1 MTNKNN
7 NNKILMYVGIGV
19 VVFAIAYY
27 TRKKWLP
34 KKPVLKPLPIP
45 TGLPNPTSKSA
56 MADVMGAVNRAE
68 LTKKLVQGGIAEDFL
83 KIFTDREL
91 YIFDVM
97 NNNKPKNE
105 AEGIEIAKKY
115 GVSKEE
121 LKATGE
127 KINKKME
134 EAFNKI

>member
-1 MTNKNN
+1 MKNKTL
-7 NNKILMYVGIGV
+7 IYVGIGLV
-19 VVFAIAYY
+19 IFAIAYY
-27 TRKKWLP
+27 TRNKWLP
-34 KKPVLKPLPIP
+34 KKPVLKPKPLETQLP
-45 TGLPNPTSKSA
+45 TTKSA

-83 KIFTDREL
+83 KDFTDREL

-105 AEGIEIAKKY
+105 AEASEIAKKY

-121 LKATGE
+121 IKTTGE
-127 KINKKME
+127 KINKKMQ

>member
-1 MTNKNN
+1 MKNKT
-7 NNKILMYVGIGV
+7 LMYVGIGV

-34 KKPVLKPLPIP
+34 KKPVLKTKPLETQVP
-45 TGLPNPTSKSA
+45 TTKSA

>member
-1 MTNKNN
+1 MKNKT
-7 NNKILMYVGIGV
+7 LMYVGIGV

-34 KKPVLKPLPIP
+34 KKPVLKPKPLETQVP
-45 TGLPNPTSKSA
+45 TTKSA

-68 LTKKLVQGGIAEDFL
+68 LTKKLVKGGIAEDFL
-83 KIFTDREL
+83 KDFTDREL

>member
-1 MTNKNN
+1 MKNKT
-7 NNKILMYVGIGV
+7 LMYVGIGV

-34 KKPVLKPLPIP
+34 KKPVLKPKPLETQVP
-45 TGLPNPTSKSA
+45 TTKSA

-121 LKATGE
+121 LKNTGE

>member
-1 MTNKNN
+1 MKNKT
-7 NNKILMYVGIGV
+7 LMYVGIGV

-34 KKPVLKPLPIP
+34 KKPVLKPKPLETQVP
-45 TGLPNPTSKSA
+45 TTKSA

-83 KIFTDREL
+83 KDFTDREL

-105 AEGIEIAKKY
+105 AEASEIAKKY

-121 LKATGE
+121 IKTTGE

-134 EAFNKI
+134 EAFKKI

>member
-1 MTNKNN
+1 MKNKT
-7 NNKILMYVGIGV
+7 LMYVGIGV

-34 KKPVLKPLPIP
+34 KKPVLKPKPLEIQVP
-45 TGLPNPTSKSA
+45 TTKSA

>member
-1 MTNKNN
+1 MKNKT
-7 NNKILMYVGIGV
+7 LMYVGIGV

-34 KKPVLKPLPIP
+34 KKPVLKPNQ
-45 TGLPNPTSKSA
+45 TGLPNLTTKSA

>member
-1 MTNKNN
+1 MKNKT
-7 NNKILMYVGIGV
+7 LMYVGIGV

-34 KKPVLKPLPIP
+34 KKPVLKPKPLETQVP
-45 TGLPNPTSKSA
+45 TTKSA

-105 AEGIEIAKKY
+105 AEASEIAKKY

-121 LKATGE
+121 IKTTGE

-134 EAFNKI
+134 EAFKKI

>member
-1 MTNKNN
+1 MKNKT
-7 NNKILMYVGIGV
+7 LMYVGIGV

-34 KKPVLKPLPIP
+34 KKPVLKPKPIETQVP
-45 TGLPNPTSKSA
+45 TTKSA
-56 MADVMGAVNRAE
+56 MADVIGAVNRAE

-121 LKATGE
+121 LKTTGE